1 MVAVVEEGKR
11 AMSDDQ
17 TTNIDDQNAR
27 TARLIAKSEAL
38 GRWYE
43 AVGEMLYDASDRADG
58 VLPDW
63 SELPDLIRSGEC
75 DSSLRQVH
83 IEAAGALR
91 RLDPPVA
98 LRLAGMLTELA
109 GARYAE
115 IETDLWRKVERAAG
129 YEAGSLTGKPGVK
142 RRVFL

>member
-1 MVAVVEEGKR
+1 MN
-11 AMSDDQ
+11 DDQ
-17 TTNIDDQNAR
+17 SAR

-38 GRWYE
+38 RRWYE
-43 AVGEMLYDASDRADG
+43 TVAKMLYDASDRADG

-75 DSSLRQVH
+75 DSSLHQAH
-83 IEAAGALR
+83 IKAAEALH

-98 LRLAGMLTELA
+98 LRLAGMLAELA

-115 IETDLWRKVERAAG
+115 IEMDLWRKVERAAG
-129 YEAGSLTGKPGVK
+129 YEAGSLTGKAGVK
-142 RRVFL
+142 QRVFL